1 MRNAVFSV
9 LPRWRSVLLW
19 AVFVVGVL
27 LQAFSSHLKIKNNRF
42 VLPPSLLSSG
52 TEIRPDEI
60 IARERRLQWISGILT
75 LGSAL
80 GLAACHRRVLFG
92 GRSVRRDPA
101 DGSPLATDSSSNR
114 EAM

>member
-1 MRNAVFSV
+1 MHKAVFNV
-9 LPRWRSVLLW
+9 LRRRCSVLLW

-42 VLPPSLLSSG
+42 VLPPSLLSSSA
-52 TEIRPDEI
+52 EIRTDEI
-60 IARERRLQWISGILT
+60 IARERRLQWISGVLT

-101 DGSPLATDSSSNR
+101 DGSPSATTSSSNR